1 MQQAKIKE
9 DEENI
14 CISGEYDRVS
24 QKIQRARVKSCL
36 EARQLRSSQSP
47 VFWRKL
53 AFPFCVSE
61 RDNESATQSG
71 RGIYLNGS
79 VFHAGILWLN
89 YSRLGLV
96 ISPEHNIETKIQAGC
111 VMVRHAI
118 MQIITNMQ
126 LTGHTPKRIKV
137 MGLV

>member
-1 MQQAKIKE
+1 MPR
-9 DEENI
+9 
-14 CISGEYDRVS
+14 GETAAEFS
-24 QKIQRARVKSCL
+24 ITSFL
-36 EARQLRSSQSP
+36 E
-47 VFWRKL
+47 KL

-96 ISPEHNIETKIQAGC
+96 ISPEHNIETEIQAGC
-111 VMVRHAI
+111 VLVCHCDLQIMTNTHDAI
-118 MQIITNMQ
+118 MQP
-126 LTGHTPKRIKV
+126 TGHNPKRIKV